1 MNVFTAYIAWICI
14 SQFASHK
21 YLTPDLY
28 VLICSTITT
37 FINSYLPPTLEM
49 ESTHINSESDG
60 SWDPDDAC
68 LVDLQFEGDD
78 SVPDDCFGCLDELKI
93 ADSVHS
99 GDTQELLR
107 NLPRKASVSASAS
120 VPQSISFP
128 LQHQHNLRSSHVNKK
143 ASSHAN
149 PSHLPA
155 PPKHPTAT
163 TPLNA
168 SASLS
173 GFLLFP
179 LVATMMYSLFVC
191 VGVLIDLY

>member
-60 SWDPDDAC
+60 SWDPDDMC

-78 SVPDDCFGCLDELKI
+78 SVPDDCFGCLDEKRKP
-93 ADSVHS
+93 S
-99 GDTQELLR
+99 GGLC
-107 NLPRKASVSASAS
+107 SA
-120 VPQSISFP
+120 QTG
-128 LQHQHNLRSSHVNKK
+128 RSYKK
-143 ASSHAN
+143 KEKRLTS
-149 PSHLPA
+149 
-155 PPKHPTAT
+155 T
-163 TPLNA
+163 
-168 SASLS
+168 
-173 GFLLFP
+173 G
-179 LVATMMYSLFVC
+179 
-191 VGVLIDLY
+191 